1 MKRPLSL
8 NTQLAKLRLVN
19 NLLKQTLPEAIR
31 IKENGFTD
39 TSKCDELKQ
48 VIYSLRDI
56 QYMLRGLD
64 YKAHRSSQTRKMT
77 IFEIRSYLESIF
89 NSQAECPTQIY
100 KQNIEK
106 AYVEL
111 GSVQQFLQLKGHIS
125 ISTPTS
131 TLPNCSIENDEL
143 F

>member
-8 NTQLAKLRLVN
+8 NTQLTKLRIVN

-39 TSKCDELKQ
+39 TSRRDELKQ

-77 IFEIRSYLESIF
+77 IFEIRSYLESII
-89 NSQAECPTQIY
+89 NSQAEPNQIY
-100 KQNIEK
+100 KQNIER
-106 AYVEL
+106 AYIEL
-111 GSVQQFLQLKGHIS
+111 GSVQQFLLLKKHAPAPAP
-125 ISTPTS
+125 TPTP
-131 TLPNCSIENDEL
+131 TPTTIEEDEL

>member
-8 NTQLAKLRLVN
+8 NTQLTKLRIVN
-19 NLLKQTLPEAIR
+19 NLLKQTLPEAVR

-39 TSKCDELKQ
+39 TSRCDELKQ

-89 NSQAECPTQIY
+89 NSQAEPNQVY

-106 AYVEL
+106 AYIEL
-111 GSVQQFLQLKGHIS
+111 GSVQQFLSLKEHAS
-125 ISTPTS
+125 TSMPISTT
-131 TLPNCSIENDEL
+131 IEEDEL